1 MSPRARASDSERL
14 LHFATELSSRVGG
27 AVKDMI
33 PPEAQYH
40 LLNAQRE
47 MLTALFL
54 IYEHQ
59 AGGRRPPE
67 VTSPGSRPR
76 RRTARKPAGEARRVN
91 RIDID

>member
-1 MSPRARASDSERL
+1 MSSRYSGRSESERI
-14 LHFATELSSRVGG
+14 LHFAQELSSRFGG

-40 LLNAQRE
+40 LMNAQRE

-59 AGGRRPPE
+59 AGGRRPS
-67 VTSPGSRPR
+67 VGSPR
-76 RRTARKPAGEARRVN
+76 RR
-91 RIDID
+91 

>member
-1 MSPRARASDSERL
+1 MSSRYSGRSESERI
-14 LHFATELSSRVGG
+14 LHFAQELTSRFGG

-54 IYEHQ
+54 IYENQ
-59 AGGRRPPE
+59 AGGRRPS
-67 VTSPGSRPR
+67 VRS
-76 RRTARKPAGEARRVN
+76 ARRPAAKG
-91 RIDID
+91 RKSAPKRERLSKIDIE

>member
-1 MSPRARASDSERL
+1 MSPGPRASDSERL
-14 LHFATELSSRVGG
+14 LHFATELSSRLGG

-33 PPEAQYH
+33 PPEAQHH

-67 VTSPGSRPR
+67 MASPRPR
-76 RRTARKPAGEARRVN
+76 RRTARKPAGGGRRLN
-91 RIDID
+91 KIDIE

>member
-1 MSPRARASDSERL
+1 MSSRYSKRSESERI
-14 LHFATELSSRVGG
+14 LHFAQEISSRLGG

-40 LLNAQRE
+40 LMNAQRE

-59 AGGRRPPE
+59 AAGRRPS
-67 VTSPGSRPR
+67 VSSQGRPAAKGR
-76 RRTARKPAGEARRVN
+76 RAGPKRERLSK
-91 RIDID
+91 IDIE

>member
-1 MSPRARASDSERL
+1 MSPRARASESERL
-14 LHFATELSSRVGG
+14 LHFATELSARLGG

-33 PPEAQYH
+33 PPDAQHH

-67 VTSPGSRPR
+67 IEEPRPR
-76 RRTARKPAGEARRVN
+76 RRTARKPPAAGRRVSK
-91 RIDID
+91 IDIE

>member
-1 MSPRARASDSERL
+1 MSSRYSRRSESDRI
-14 LHFATELSSRVGG
+14 LHFAQELSSRLGG

-40 LLNAQRE
+40 LMNAQRE

-59 AGGRRPPE
+59 AAGRRPSVRP
-67 VTSPGSRPR
+67 PR
-76 RRTARKPAGEARRVN
+76 RRATTGRKSAARERLSK
-91 RIDID
+91 IDIK

>member
-14 LHFATELSSRVGG
+14 LHFATELTARLGG

-59 AGGRRPPE
+59 SGARRPPEMPGPRPRRRAARKPTAGGRRL
-67 VTSPGSRPR
+67 S
-76 RRTARKPAGEARRVN
+76 K
-91 RIDID
+91 IDIE

>member
-1 MSPRARASDSERL
+1 MSSRYSKRPESERI
-14 LHFATELSSRVGG
+14 LHFAQEITSRLGG

-40 LLNAQRE
+40 LMNAQRE

-59 AGGRRPPE
+59 AGGRRPAVRP
-67 VTSPGSRPR
+67 PR
-76 RRTARKPAGEARRVN
+76 RPAAKGRKSPASRERLSK
-91 RIDID
+91 IDIE

>member
-1 MSPRARASDSERL
+1 MTSPRYSGRTESDRI
-14 LHFATELSSRVGG
+14 LHFAQELTSRFGG

-40 LLNAQRE
+40 LMNAQRE

-59 AGGRRPPE
+59 AGGRRPS
-67 VTSPGSRPR
+67 VGSPR
-76 RRTARKPAGEARRVN
+76 RRAAKGRHSAPKRERLSK
-91 RIDID
+91 IDID

>member
-1 MSPRARASDSERL
+1 MSPHARASESERL
-14 LHFATELSSRVGG
+14 LHFATELTARLGG

-67 VTSPGSRPR
+67 VPGPRPR
-76 RRTARKPAGEARRVN
+76 RRAARKPPGAGRRLSK
-91 RIDID
+91 IDIE

>member
-1 MSPRARASDSERL
+1 VSGSRYSGRSESDRI
-14 LHFATELSSRVGG
+14 LHFAQELTSRFGG

-40 LLNAQRE
+40 LINAQRE

-59 AGGRRPPE
+59 AGGRRPS
-67 VTSPGSRPR
+67 VGAPR
-76 RRTARKPAGEARRVN
+76 RPAAKGRKPAPKRERLSK
-91 RIDID
+91 IDID

>member
-1 MSPRARASDSERL
+1 MTSPRYSGRSESDRI
-14 LHFATELSSRVGG
+14 LHFAQELSSRFGG

-40 LLNAQRE
+40 LMNAQRE

-59 AGGRRPPE
+59 AGGRRPS
-67 VTSPGSRPR
+67 VRAPR
-76 RRTARKPAGEARRVN
+76 RPAAKGRKSAPKGERLSK
-91 RIDID
+91 IDIE

>member
-1 MSPRARASDSERL
+1 VSSRYSKRSESDRI
-14 LHFATELSSRVGG
+14 LHFAQEITSRLGG

-40 LLNAQRE
+40 LMNAQRE

-59 AGGRRPPE
+59 AGGRRSE
-67 VTSPGSRPR
+67 VQRPKR
-76 RRTARKPAGEARRVN
+76 RRPPRKRLDK
-91 RIDID
+91 IDVK